1 MSIYYRR
8 SGFLGA
14 DEEHLVVDVEGEVA
28 VELEQIFKGLHEA
41 TFVVLL
47 KLLANLYVNADL
59 PTSASLCLFDV
70 VYADYTVFTILR
82 AYLS

>member
-41 TFVVLL
+41 ALVVVLQL
-47 KLLANLYVNADL
+47 VANL
-59 PTSASLCLFDV
+59 
-70 VYADYTVFTILR
+70 
-82 AYLS
+82 

>member
-1 MSIYYRR
+1 VSIYYRR

-41 TFVVLL
+41 ALVVVLQL
-47 KLLANLYVNADL
+47 VAN
-59 PTSASLCLFDV
+59 F
-70 VYADYTVFTILR
+70 
-82 AYLS
+82 